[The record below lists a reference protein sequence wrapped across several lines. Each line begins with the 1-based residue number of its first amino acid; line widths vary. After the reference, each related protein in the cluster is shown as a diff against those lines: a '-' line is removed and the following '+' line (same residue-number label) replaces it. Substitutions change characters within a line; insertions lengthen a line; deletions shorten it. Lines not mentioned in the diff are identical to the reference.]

1 MFTLIALAVV
11 TIGGRFLTKLYERHL
26 DAQVGPW
33 IVHELQP
40 QRIQA
45 QRRIDCR

>member
-11 TIGGRFLTKLYERHL
+11 VIGGRFLTKLYERHL

-33 IVHELQP
+33 IVNDLPP
-40 QRIQA
+40 QSIRA
-45 QRRIDCR
+45 QRGIDCR